1 MTNKKFDMTFESI
14 MADSIPKKLTF
25 FEKLVIDVII
35 QQIEDVLGIDATYV
49 GNYTFEWEFTNNVK
63 CQIMIADN
71 GQVFA
76 SAANPYPGDK
86 KAFDNDDYHLFDDHT
101 YFIHTLDDII
111 NGDFN
116 IVLRN
121 FIKFNN

>member
-1 MTNKKFDMTFESI
+1 MSKKKFDLAYEAYMSSI
-14 MADSIPKKLTF
+14 NPENQSF

-35 QQIEDVLGIDATYV
+35 QQIEDVLGIDATYI
-49 GNYTFEWEFTNNVK
+49 GNYTFEWEFANK
-63 CQIMIADN
+63 IGCQIMIADN
-71 GQVFA
+71 GQIFA

-86 KAFDNDDYHLFDDHT
+86 EAFDNNDYQLFDDHT
-101 YFIHTLDDII
+101 YFIHTLDDIV

>member
-1 MTNKKFDMTFESI
+1 MTKKKFDVAFESI
-14 MADSIPKKLTF
+14 MSGSIPEKQSF
-25 FEKLVIDVII
+25 FEKLVINAII
-35 QQIEDVLGIDATYV
+35 QQIEDVLGIDATYI
-49 GNYTFEWEFTNNVK
+49 GNYTFEWEFANNIK

-71 GQVFA
+71 GQIFA

-86 KAFDNDDYHLFDDHT
+86 EAIDNDDYQLFDDHS
-101 YFIHTLDDII
+101 YFIYTLDDIV